1 MSNLNGKSHLPI
13 PAITPVQTVP
23 IYIQYQ
29 QKAVSAHNHGFGP
42 KAIIEELEKEKIE
55 IQCSAVTERLRASR
69 AVNFLEPKSALR
81 QSALI
86 ARIDREEKIC
96 VNAISKLIADIRGGL
111 LGTGVVED
119 PKSE

>member
-1 MSNLNGKSHLPI
+1 
-13 PAITPVQTVP
+13 
-23 IYIQYQ
+23 
-29 QKAVSAHNHGFGP
+29 VS
-42 KAIIEELEKEKIE
+42 
-55 IQCSAVTERLRASR
+55 
-69 AVNFLEPKSALR
+69 FLEPKSALR